1 MPNPID
7 HPSSCARRR
16 ERSQKPGRPI
26 QACLR
31 GPEGPTGRRV
41 AHKVVMTSEHHSG
54 SPSCAS
60 PATSAP
66 ELGAEH
72 VLTRIHAKLD
82 DYNRYNFSARQI
94 CGFNV
99 FFDLAQEFDA
109 LADLYALAVLVP
121 RVLFDMQAEL
131 YVLDASGAL
140 KRRNPD
146 MPPFAANP
154 PQRDHLAEG
163 PHMQD
168 GQYRIPV
175 RGRHADHES
184 LPFIPVGDVLGMI
197 ILHPVVPLTAHDR
210 FYYEKYANRVGFQL
224 HNRLLHIK
232 IREHIRFIRSLVH
245 DIGHNVIVPNMYFK
259 LLFRQLEGKIQA
271 MGELRETLSAG
282 GRMPS
287 GPEAEAIRQLGH
299 LHEHLDEQ
307 YREIYRHFL
316 QSSLFLE
323 TLLRQSHFDQGHYVL
338 QRTEIDIVQRVV
350 APQLERF
357 RARLEE
363 KGIEVRMDMRPE
375 CAPVYVPVDV
385 GLISQV
391 LANLLSNAVKYT
403 RPTPGTDHQ
412 ALHCRVRRV
421 TDAFGSGRHGARV
434 EVFTTGSTVPAE
446 DAARLFD
453 ADFRGSNTFGEYGT
467 GHGLHFVRGIV
478 DLHGGR
484 VGYEEQE
491 GGNAFYFLLP
501 CDAMA

>member
-1 MPNPID
+1 
-7 HPSSCARRR
+7 
-16 ERSQKPGRPI
+16 
-26 QACLR
+26 
-31 GPEGPTGRRV
+31 
-41 AHKVVMTSEHHSG
+41 MTSEQPPAPPVPPAPPSNS
-54 SPSCAS
+54 SP
-60 PATSAP
+60 PAP
-66 ELGAEH
+66 PPVMGAEH
-72 VLTRIHAKLD
+72 VSARIHAKLD
-82 DYNRYNFSARQI
+82 DYTRYNFSARQI
-94 CGFNV
+94 CAFNV

-109 LADLYALAVLVP
+109 LPDLYALAVLVP
-121 RVLFDMQAEL
+121 RILFDMQAEL

-140 KRRNPD
+140 VRRNPD
-146 MPPFAANP
+146 MPPFADNP

-175 RGRHADHES
+175 RGRHADRES
-184 LPFIPVGDVLGMI
+184 LPFTPVGDVLGMMV
-197 ILHPVVPLTAHDR
+197 LHPTAPLTEHDR

-224 HNRLLHIK
+224 HNRLLQMK
-232 IREHIRFIRSLVH
+232 NREHIRFIRSLVH

-271 MGELRETLSAG
+271 MGELRETMSAG

-287 GPEAEAIRQLGH
+287 GPEAEAIRQLGY
-299 LHEHLDEQ
+299 LHERLDEQ

-338 QRTEIDIVQRVV
+338 QKSEIDIAQRVV
-350 APQLERF
+350 LPQLERF

-363 KGIEVRMDMRPE
+363 KGIDVRMDMRPE
-375 CAPVYVPVDV
+375 CEHVRVSADV

-403 RPTPGTDHQ
+403 RPTPGTRRLAVQ
-412 ALHCRVRRV
+412 CRICRMA
-421 TDAFGSGRHGARV
+421 DAFGPGRHGARV
-434 EVFTTGSTVPAE
+434 EVFTTGPGVSAE
-446 DAARLFD
+446 DAPHLFEP
-453 ADFRGSNTFGEYGT
+453 DFRGSNTHGEYGT
-467 GHGLHFVRGIV
+467 GHGLHFVREIV

-484 VGYEEQE
+484 VGYEGQE

-501 CDAMA
+501 CDAPPLS